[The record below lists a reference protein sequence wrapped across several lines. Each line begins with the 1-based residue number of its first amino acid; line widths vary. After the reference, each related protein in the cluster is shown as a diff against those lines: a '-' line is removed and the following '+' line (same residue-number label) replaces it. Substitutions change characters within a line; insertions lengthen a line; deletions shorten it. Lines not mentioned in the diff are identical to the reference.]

1 MSSRLSVSLR
11 IAIVQLNPQIGQ
23 VSSNISRAWS
33 LINRIKE
40 SSNGKSPDL
49 VVFPEFALTGY
60 NFHSRDHILPYATAP
75 DVGQSFKM
83 AQEVSRLFNCYTVIG
98 YPERFENGTK
108 PLLYNSAAVTG
119 PTGELVFN
127 YRKSFLYYTDDDWG
141 CKENPKGFQTFPL
154 HLKQRATD
162 KNGKLQD
169 ITLKTSIGICM
180 DLSPYKFTAP
190 FHDYEFATYNVDQGT
205 ELIICPMAWLHSS
218 SVTKDEG
225 KLSQKKLQA
234 IRDATEAQGLPI
246 QGSQGQYQLDFD
258 NSKKTVRT
266 SRDVSSSYCDLEQP
280 DMSNVNYW
288 ILRFLPFLALRQRES
303 WLWRLEQTRRSYM
316 GATSTKPWKFE
327 GQNAIVVF
335 ANRCGIEDAST
346 VFGGSSGVI
355 KFNGSRSDQ
364 ECEIDST
371 NKSVELLGNLGK
383 GLEGVLMRDVEFK
396 VAR

>member
-1 MSSRLSVSLR
+1 M
-11 IAIVQLNPQIGQ
+11 
-23 VSSNISRAWS
+23 
-33 LINRIKE
+33 
-40 SSNGKSPDL
+40 
-49 VVFPEFALTGY
+49 FPEFALTGY

-162 KNGKLQD
+162 KNGNLQD

-225 KLSQKKLQA
+225 KLSKRNYRRYEMPQRPRDFRSKAPKDNTNLISITQKRQCVPLETSQA
-234 IRDATEAQGLPI
+234 PIAIWNSPICQTSNYSDFKILAILGTTTEG
-246 QGSQGQYQLDFD
+246 
-258 NSKKTVRT
+258 K
-266 SRDVSSSYCDLEQP
+266 
-280 DMSNVNYW
+280 
-288 ILRFLPFLALRQRES
+288 LALES
-303 WLWRLEQTRRSYM
+303 LTN
-316 GATSTKPWKFE
+316 TK
-327 GQNAIVVF
+327 IVH
-335 ANRCGIEDAST
+335 
-346 VFGGSSGVI
+346 GGNI
-355 KFNGSRSDQ
+355 DQ
-364 ECEIDST
+364 AMEI
-371 NKSVELLGNLGK
+371 
-383 GLEGVLMRDVEFK
+383 
-396 VAR
+396 